1 MKWLA
6 PHLVKL
12 HASSPSGL
20 RAQAAMAADETLRLR
35 STNLL
40 LGLDGLSI
48 LDDAAISGTIVALRK
63 LRDIG
68 GTVGLVTGNPAHR
81 KRLAQLGL
89 DRVFDIMAS
98 PEDAEPQP
106 RRT

>member
-1 MKWLA
+1 MRWKA

-20 RAQAAMAADETLRLR
+20 RAQAATAAEETLRLR
-35 STNLL
+35 TTSLL

-48 LDDAAISGTIVALRK
+48 LDDAVISGTIVALRK

-68 GTVGLVTGNPAHR
+68 GTVALVTGNPTHR
-81 KRLAQLGL
+81 KRLTQLGL
-89 DRVFDIMAS
+89 DRVFDILAS
-98 PEDAEPQP
+98 PEDAERHP